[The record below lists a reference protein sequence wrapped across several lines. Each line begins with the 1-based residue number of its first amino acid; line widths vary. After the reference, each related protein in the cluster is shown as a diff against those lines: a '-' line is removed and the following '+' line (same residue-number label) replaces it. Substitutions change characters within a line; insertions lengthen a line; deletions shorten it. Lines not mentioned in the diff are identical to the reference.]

1 MTTARL
7 LSVNVVHRVRPGYF
21 QDTAI
26 DKRPVDG
33 QVEVGELGLGGDRQ
47 INRSHG
53 GKDKAVYVY
62 ADEDAAWW
70 ADELGREI
78 PPGLFGENLRT
89 AGLEVTGALIGG
101 RWRIGDV
108 LLEVRGPRTPCENLS
123 LRMGVEK
130 FHVRFNASGRV
141 GALCRVVE
149 PGVVSAGDQVV
160 VEPSPD
166 HDVTVGD
173 LAVGPDAGQMQRLL
187 DSGVPLVSGLRAKA
201 RRIVARQPR

>member
-33 QVEVGELGLGGDRQ
+33 PVEIGELGLVGDRQ
-47 INRSHG
+47 IHRTHG
-53 GKDKAVYVY
+53 GKDKAIYVY

-70 ADELGREI
+70 AGELGREI

-160 VEPSPD
+160 AEPGPD

-187 DSGVPLVSGLRAKA
+187 DSGVPLASGLRAKA